1 MKANRVTRIGGGSEQ
16 QLRARAGLLALLL
29 AAALAAD
36 ILLFKG
42 QLRSEL
48 QAGAVLR
55 EPVHPELIAR
65 QARDAAERMVRNS
78 LRP

>member
-1 MKANRVTRIGGGSEQ
+1 MKARRATRTGGGFEQ
-16 QLRARAGLLALLL
+16 RLRARVGLLALLI

-42 QLRSEL
+42 QIRSEL

-55 EPVHPELIAR
+55 EPVHPDLIAR

-78 LRP
+78 IRP

>member
-1 MKANRVTRIGGGSEQ
+1 
-16 QLRARAGLLALLL
+16 
-29 AAALAAD
+29 
-36 ILLFKG
+36 LFKG

-48 QAGAVLR
+48 QAGAALR